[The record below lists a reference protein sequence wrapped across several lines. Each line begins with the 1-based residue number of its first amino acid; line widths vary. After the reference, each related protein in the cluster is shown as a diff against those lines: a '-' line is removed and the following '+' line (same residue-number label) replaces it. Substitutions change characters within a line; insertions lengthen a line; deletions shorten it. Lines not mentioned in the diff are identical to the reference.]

1 MDRKVDRK
9 LKILVAFGTRPEAIK
24 MCPVIK
30 ELYGRREV
38 ETFVCATG
46 QHKELLN
53 DAMEAFGVSADVD
66 LGLMR
71 GEQSLAYIT
80 AEVLTGMS
88 RVLDEFI
95 PDAVMVHGDT
105 ASAFATSLAAFYKG
119 IPVAHVEAG
128 LRTHDIYSPFP
139 EELNRRNVAM
149 TARLHFAPTAY
160 AANNLYE
167 EGISPDRVAVTGN
180 TAVDA
185 LKYTVKQNF
194 EHPLLVRNEKKRLI
208 FLTAHRRES
217 HGRAMEEML
226 LAVRTIAS
234 NFEDVHFICPV
245 HPNPKVS
252 EITNKILGE
261 CRQVSLCAP
270 LGVVECHNIISKC
283 HMVLTDSGGLQEEA
297 AALGKPTVVMRNVTE
312 RPEGILAGVARL
324 AGTDREQIVATVS
337 TVLSDSAVFESMAS
351 AKSPYGD
358 GSASKRIVD
367 FLLEKIL

>member
-1 MDRKVDRK
+1 MNRK

-30 ELYGRREV
+30 ELYGRTEV
-38 ETFVCATG
+38 ETLVCVTG
-46 QHKELLN
+46 QHKELLK
-53 DAMEAFGVSADVD
+53 DAMSAFGVTADVD
-66 LGLMR
+66 LKLMKS
-71 GEQSLAYIT
+71 GQSLSYVT
-80 AEVLTGMS
+80 AEVLAGIARM
-88 RVLDEFI
+88 LDEMR

-105 ASAFATSLAAFYKG
+105 SSAFATSLAAFYAS

-128 LRTHDIYSPFP
+128 LRTHDVYSPFP
-139 EELNRRNVAM
+139 EELNRRSVAM
-149 TARLHFAPTAY
+149 TAKLHFAPTHY

-167 EGISPDRVAVTGN
+167 EGVSPDRVVVTGN

-185 LKYTVKQNF
+185 LKYTLREDFV
-194 EHPLLVRNEKKRLI
+194 HPLITENMGKRLV

-217 HGRAMEEML
+217 HGKTMEEML
-226 LAVRTIAS
+226 RAVRAIAER
-234 NFEDVHFICPV
+234 FDDVHFICPV

-252 EITNKILGE
+252 EITRKTLGE
-261 CRQVSLCAP
+261 CNQVSLCPP
-270 LGVVECHNIISKC
+270 LGVVECHNIIAKC

-297 AALGKPTVVMRNVTE
+297 AALGKPVVVMRNVTE

-337 TVLSDSAVFESMAS
+337 TVLSDSTVFDSMAS

-358 GSASKRIVD
+358 GFASKKIVD